1 MKFATTPPLESVRIL
16 PKLALIIPLYNEEEI
31 LAKSINL
38 FCTKLD
44 RLKQKNIISLDS
56 FIVFIDDGSLDSSFD
71 ILQNHINS
79 NNIVAL
85 ALSKNVGHQNALLA
99 GLQYVIDK
107 CDCAISIDC
116 DLQQD
121 IDKIDEFLVYFK
133 NGCDIVFGVRKDRF
147 SDGLFKKWSS
157 NLFYKM
163 MEILGVKI
171 IKNHADYRL
180 LSNKAL
186 GFLGE
191 FKEVNLFLRG
201 IVLEIGLKSAIVYF
215 DVKKRELGRSKY
227 SLAKMMS
234 LATNGI
240 TSFSIAPLRI
250 IFVLGFLIALASGI
264 FGIYGICIAI
274 FSDSAVPGWASVV
287 VPVYFLGGIEMLSL
301 GIIGEYLGKVYKESK
316 ARPRYLI
323 DKILISNKI
332 YFQKNGAKLKSKNL
346 K

>member
-1 MKFATTPPLESVRIL
+1 M
-16 PKLALIIPLYNEEEI
+16 
-31 LAKSINL
+31 
-38 FCTKLD
+38 
-44 RLKQKNIISLDS
+44 
-56 FIVFIDDGSLDSSFD
+56 
-71 ILQNHINS
+71 
-79 NNIVAL
+79 
-85 ALSKNVGHQNALLA
+85 
-99 GLQYVIDK
+99 
-107 CDCAISIDC
+107 
-116 DLQQD
+116 
-121 IDKIDEFLVYFK
+121 
-133 NGCDIVFGVRKDRF
+133 
-147 SDGLFKKWSS
+147 
-157 NLFYKM
+157 
-163 MEILGVKI
+163 
-171 IKNHADYRL
+171 
-180 LSNKAL
+180 

-332 YFQKNGAKLKSKNL
+332 HFQKNGAKLKSKNL